1 MMHKALFTIDGFQ
14 YPHIGYTEGKRWN
27 GWATPYFEIDE
38 ALKVMEEFNFFA
50 PEFPIIY
57 NKETDT
63 FTVEEIGGGN
73 GDEWKGTNYQT
84 EEGIKHLYGI
94 GAYSWVWEYTTQ
106 DDIRAVAQRIED
118 LLYEADTYEHRDQ
131 YDNREELVEK
141 IIEQLQDFKTLKR
154 VLKVLYSET
163 SDLRDMTE
171 EEMLETLGMELRI

>member
-14 YPHIGYTEGKRWN
+14 CPHIGYTEGKRWN

-38 ALKVMEEFNFFA
+38 ALKIMEEFNSFA
-50 PEFPIIY
+50 PDFPIVY
-57 NKETDT
+57 NEETDT

-118 LLYEADTYEHRDQ
+118 LLYEADTYDQ
-131 YDNREELVEK
+131 YNDREDLVEK

-171 EEMLETLGMELRI
+171 EEMLETLGMDLRI